1 MGSERTDLIR
11 DRVVQNARKFIG
23 TPFRHSGRSTLGIDC
38 AGLLYMAYSRAGI
51 ELPKS
56 DGFPYTPGWWKQDSA
71 KERERLLT
79 ALLGCG
85 FRILSDDELYNKA
98 DIPLFRLFGK
108 NYPAHH
114 SGIMIN
120 DQYFIHVRCG
130 WRSRDKRTDFDPLEP
145 SYKKRLAYM
154 LRHKELD

>member
-1 MGSERTDLIR
+1 MGSQRTDIVK
-11 DRVVQNARKFIG
+11 DRIVQNARKFIG

-56 DGFPYTPGWWKQDSA
+56 DGYSYTVAWWKQTGA
-71 KERERLLT
+71 KERLLD
-79 ALLGCG
+79 ALLNCG

-98 DIPLFRLFGK
+98 DVPLFKLFGDD
-108 NYPAHH
+108 YPAHH
-114 SGIMIN
+114 SGIMI
-120 DQYFIHVRCG
+120 DQFSFVHAKCG
-130 WRSRDKRTDFDPLEP
+130 WKSRDKRVDFDILEP